1 VGVREDGK
9 RGELVDTLGSK
20 ELETLRLMSLGYL
33 YHEVAKVMGVR
44 PQTVKNCL
52 AVVRK
57 KLNARTTAHA
67 VAIAK
72 DRGLI

>member
-1 VGVREDGK
+1 MEVREDRK
-9 RGELVDTLGSK
+9 RGELVDTLGSR
-20 ELETLRLMSLGYL
+20 ELETLRLMSSGYV
-33 YHEVAKVMGVR
+33 YREVAEVMGIS

-52 AVVRK
+52 AVVRG

>member
-1 VGVREDGK
+1 MRVEEDGK
-9 RGELVDTLGSK
+9 RGESTDTLGSR
-20 ELETLRLMSLGYL
+20 ELETLRLMSLGHL
-33 YHEVAKVMGVR
+33 YHEVALAMGVS

-52 AVVRK
+52 TVVRR
-57 KLNARTTAHA
+57 KLDAHTTAHA